1 MQHSSVVTDK
11 ATSIDEVLSL
21 LDMELW
27 TGPRETIT
35 GSSGNREWPKNGI
48 FHVQLAG
55 IRPHQ
60 LGELVEA
67 IREKYDHPGRTILPL
82 KEVQIGFAD
91 GEIQLVLDKSR
102 AAEMLPWPEPPD
114 D

>member
-1 MQHSSVVTDK
+1 MRHPSTITGRSP
-11 ATSIDEVLSL
+11 SIDEALDL

-27 TGPRETIT
+27 TGPREIIAAP
-35 GSSGNREWPKNGI
+35 SGNREWPKNGT
-48 FHVQLAG
+48 FCVQLAG
-55 IRPHQ
+55 IRPYQ

-82 KEVQIGFAD
+82 KEVLVGFAD
-91 GEIQLVLDKSR
+91 GEILLVLDKSR
-102 AAEMLPWPEPPD
+102 AEEMLPWPEPPD

>member
-1 MQHSSVVTDK
+1 MQHSSAVTGR
-11 ATSIDEVLSL
+11 SPFVDEALSL

-27 TGPRETIT
+27 TGPRETIAA
-35 GSSGNREWPKNGI
+35 SCGNREWPKNST
-48 FHVQLAG
+48 FRVQIAG

-60 LGELVEA
+60 LDELVEA

-82 KEVQIGFAD
+82 KEVLVGFAD
-91 GEIQLVLDKSR
+91 GEIHLLLDKSR
-102 AAEMLPWPEPPD
+102 VAEMLPWPKPPD

>member
-1 MQHSSVVTDK
+1 MPQSSAVTHR
-11 ATSIDEVLSL
+11 SPSVDEVLNL

-27 TGPRETIT
+27 TGPCVTIPA
-35 GSSGNREWPKNGI
+35 SSGDKQWPKNGT
-48 FHVQLAG
+48 FCVQIPG

-60 LGELVEA
+60 LDELVEA
-67 IREKYDHPGRTILPL
+67 IREKYDHPGRTILPF
-82 KEVQIGFAD
+82 KEVEIDFANS
-91 GEIQLVLDKSR
+91 EIHLFLDKSR